1 MHCILHLIIVCCNV
15 LYICKFMTSI
25 HREKEVKES
34 QHEQTQWRF
43 DIFLH
48 NCSELKKMLD

>member
-15 LYICKFMTSI
+15 LYICKFMTNI

-34 QHEQTQWRF
+34 QHEQTQWE
-43 DIFLH
+43 I
-48 NCSELKKMLD
+48 